1 MLSFVHSDASI
12 VLHSRARL
20 VVRNAAFYT
29 PFRGWHDLAGIP
41 SWERPPSIT
50 GIRCLDDG
58 GTVVIDH
65 LICEGLKHCVVNH
78 ASHVTIT
85 NSLFLENYEAIH
97 DDGASG
103 NYLEVKRSIFFRND
117 RGTGFPD
124 CSRCSVESSLFLQNN
139 IAMASGDA
147 NVVHST
153 FVQNGQAIACESYLW
168 SCDNLRLN
176 DVLFYSNDIAVV
188 QADRVIMDYTRAKG
202 VLQNVTFLD
211 NRIGMKVLGKVEVMN
226 RINFLGLGYHFHYTG
241 TELFNLHVASTFWNT
256 TSLDEVETHIYDALD
271 GSGAG
276 VVQIF
281 GAESLPHVP
290 FQHGMYQEDLCAGQC
305 NQHWFNAN
313 WSSLISG
320 GAGTFGFFDPERSL
334 NSGQVLREALLTGH
348 ETPSN
353 MSLSSYM
360 QDVAGLL
367 EAVGAFQTVGVSTS
381 TVTAIPTQ
389 TVTTSSSA
397 IKVPVEQIL
406 GGTLFSFSLTC
417 SIRSKRREINIRLQ
431 ICSAYCCIDQNNSLR
446 TNARTDFM
454 ISAKHTKLGTL
465 TCQTQDNSANGRC
478 WLGS

>member
-12 VLHSRARL
+12 VLHSQARL

-29 PFRGWHDLAGIP
+29 PFRGWRDLDGIP
-41 SWERPPSIT
+41 YGERPPSIT
-50 GIRCLDDG
+50 GIRFLDDG

-153 FVQNGQAIACESYLW
+153 FAQNGQAIACESYLW

-176 DVLFYSNDIAVV
+176 DVLFYSNDIAVI
-188 QADRVIMDYTRAKG
+188 QADRVILDYTRAKG

-211 NRIGMKVLGKVEVMN
+211 NHIGMKVLGKVEVMN

-241 TELFNLHVASTFWNT
+241 TELFNLQVSSTYWNT

-276 VVQIF
+276 VVQIL
-281 GAESLPHVP
+281 GAESLPHAP

-305 NQHWFNAN
+305 NQHWFNKN

-334 NSGQVLREALLTGH
+334 NSGQVLRDALLTGH

-367 EAVGAFQTVGVSTS
+367 EAVGAFQTVGTTTSPLPSTTPSTTS
-381 TVTAIPTQ
+381 TTTTTTTTLAAHLIRGADIVLTEPMWIKQNTTWTSDGVRALAKKIEVLPGVTLAIEGTG
-389 TVTTSSSA
+389 TSFAVLPS
-397 IKVPVEQIL
+397 E
-406 GGTLFSFSLTC
+406 TLFCFAFSC
-417 SIRSKRREINIRLQ
+417 SI
-431 ICSAYCCIDQNNSLR
+431 A
-446 TNARTDFM
+446 
-454 ISAKHTKLGTL
+454 
-465 TCQTQDNSANGRC
+465 
-478 WLGS
+478 